1 MPGSLWIESCPGRT
15 LSAHGDSGD
24 TPVHRNKPNKGLL
37 KRIRITKSGKIKFQ
51 RAYGRH
57 LRSHKSGNTL
67 RGYRKPAYV
76 KACDLKRLE
85 RLLWTAVRSS
95 SVKRTKPRTEVDA
108 A

>member
-1 MPGSLWIESCPGRT
+1 M
-15 LSAHGDSGD
+15 
-24 TPVHRNKPNKGLL
+24 HRNKPNKGLL
-37 KRIRITKSGKIKFQ
+37 KRIRITKSGKIKFH

-57 LRSHKSGNTL
+57 LRSHKSGSTM
-67 RGYRKPAYV
+67 RGYRRPAYA

-95 SVKRTKPRTEVDA
+95 SAKRTPRAAKTEA